1 MFGDDPNA
9 TVMTERVGF
18 GGFRTW
24 TRGGLCAV
32 QRNKAIA
39 CKWVV
44 GLRTVNED
52 KRSDNWSTETKRES
66 ATTNGNE
73 FYEKNMRMQCT

>member
-1 MFGDDPNA
+1 M
-9 TVMTERVGF
+9 
-18 GGFRTW
+18 
-24 TRGGLCAV
+24 

-52 KRSDNWSTETKRES
+52 KRSDNWSIETKRES

-73 FYEKNMRMQCT
+73 FYEKKQMDAMHMML